1 MTSGTKRDS
10 SHSGE
15 ARVYLVDD
23 DPDVREAI
31 AFLLE
36 AEGIRV
42 EAFGDPGQML
52 EAVDADAR
60 GCLLLDVRM
69 PGMDGL
75 ALHQAL
81 KKRGVAMP
89 ALFISGHGDIPMA
102 VRAVNAGALDFIE
115 KPFDDEVLLERIAH
129 AFELDA
135 RRSATDTETAEVR
148 RRLAQLTPREHDV
161 LRGIVAGKLNKQ
173 IADDLDISVRTVELH
188 RGRVLEKLEAANA
201 ADLVRMVLPLEE
213 PGESSTETDDAGQP
227 RGPGR

>member
-1 MTSGTKRDS
+1 MTSAFRQDANDS
-10 SHSGE
+10 GD
-15 ARVYLVDD
+15 ATVYLVDD

-36 AEGIRV
+36 AEGIPTV
-42 EAFGDPGQML
+42 TFGDPAQML
-52 EAVDADAR
+52 EAVDTRAR

-89 ALFISGHGDIPMA
+89 AVFISGHGDIPMA

-115 KPFDDEVLLERIAH
+115 KPFDDEALLERIAR
-129 AFELDA
+129 AFELDR
-135 RRSATDTETAEVR
+135 RRSASETETTEIR
-148 RRLAQLTPREHDV
+148 RRLERLTPRERDV

-173 IADDLDISVRTVELH
+173 IADNLDISVRTVELH

-201 ADLVRMVLPLEE
+201 ADLVRMVLPLET
-213 PGESSTETDDAGQP
+213 PSDSGQ
-227 RGPGR
+227 

>member
-1 MTSGTKRDS
+1 MTEKAGDAIELS
-10 SHSGE
+10 
-15 ARVYLVDD
+15 VYLVDD

-31 AFLLE
+31 VFLLE

-42 EAFGDPGQML
+42 QAHSDPREML
-52 EAVDADAR
+52 EAVDAQAR

-129 AFELDA
+129 AFKLDD
-135 RRSATDTETAEVR
+135 RRRASETGMEEVR
-148 RRLAQLTPREHDV
+148 RRMERLTPREREV

-173 IADDLDISVRTVELH
+173 IADDLGISVRTVELH

-201 ADLVRMVLPLEE
+201 ADLVRLVLPLE
-213 PGESSTETDDAGQP
+213 PPANTGQ
-227 RGPGR
+227 

>member
-1 MTSGTKRDS
+1 MAGGGMIDPYEST
-10 SHSGE
+10 
-15 ARVYLVDD
+15 VYLVDD
-23 DPDVREAI
+23 DRDVREAI

-36 AEGIRV
+36 AEGIAV
-42 EAFGDPGQML
+42 QAFDEPGQML
-52 EAVDADAR
+52 KTLDAHAR

-89 ALFISGHGDIPMA
+89 AVFISGHGDIPMA

-115 KPFDDEVLLERIAH
+115 KPFDDNVLLERIAR

-135 RRSATDTETAEVR
+135 RRIRTEAEMIEIR
-148 RRLAQLTPREHDV
+148 RRLDQLTPRERDV
-161 LRGIVAGKLNKQ
+161 LRGIVDGRLNKQ

-188 RGRVLEKLEAANA
+188 RGRVLDKLEATNA
-201 ADLVRMVLPLEE
+201 ADVVRMVLPLVS
-213 PGESSTETDDAGQP
+213 PDAS
-227 RGPGR
+227 

>member
-1 MTSGTKRDS
+1 MTSFFRQDANDS
-10 SHSGE
+10 GD
-15 ARVYLVDD
+15 ATVYLVDD

-36 AEGIRV
+36 AEGIPTV
-42 EAFGDPGQML
+42 TFGHPAQML
-52 EAVDADAR
+52 EAVDTRAR

-89 ALFISGHGDIPMA
+89 AVFISGHGDIPMA

-115 KPFDDEVLLERIAH
+115 KPFDDEALLERIAR
-129 AFELDA
+129 AFELD
-135 RRSATDTETAEVR
+135 RGRSASETETAEIR
-148 RRLAQLTPREHDV
+148 RRLERLTPRERDV

-173 IADDLDISVRTVELH
+173 IGDDLDISVRTVELH
-188 RGRVLEKLEAANA
+188 RGRVLEKLGAANA
-201 ADLVRMVLPLEE
+201 ADLVRMVLPLET
-213 PGESSTETDDAGQP
+213 PSDFWQ
-227 RGPGR
+227 